1 MILKESMRFWIVLA
15 VLICT
20 AYFVMQR
27 QKHPQLAHNSMIDQL
42 QHPLDTRLRY
52 AIGEIDP
59 RFNISPSQV
68 QILAQQATDIWHQGS
83 QQDLLIYDPAARL
96 KINLIYDERQA
107 ESNARNA
114 QSQII
119 ENSRMYSNAE
129 QNKVKQMDQQLQHVK
144 QSLDFRYS
152 NYQQRLLQFN
162 QMVHQLNQSQ
172 QRMSESM
179 AQHVQEQKQQ
189 LQQEQAQLSSE
200 IQDFNNRV
208 AQLNQQIDYSN
219 QINQQFNHSV
229 DAFNQHFQPRQFDK
243 GVFNGQQ
250 INIYEFQSEA
260 DLKLTIAHEL
270 GHALGLKHNQ
280 DPKAL
285 MYPMM
290 KEQDLQNFKLTSAD
304 LALLNSR

>member
-1 MILKESMRFWIVLA
+1 
-15 VLICT
+15 
-20 AYFVMQR
+20 
-27 QKHPQLAHNSMIDQL
+27 
-42 QHPLDTRLRY
+42 
-52 AIGEIDP
+52 
-59 RFNISPSQV
+59 
-68 QILAQQATDIWHQGS
+68 
-83 QQDLLIYDPAARL
+83 
-96 KINLIYDERQA
+96 
-107 ESNARNA
+107 
-114 QSQII
+114 
-119 ENSRMYSNAE
+119 MYSNAE

-229 DAFNQHFQPRQFDK
+229 DDFNQHFQPRQFDK
-243 GVFNGQQ
+243 GVFNGRQ

-304 LALLNSR
+304 LLLLNQR